1 MGQRVPPP
9 AEESVDV
16 AVVGG
21 GIAGIYVAARLAG
34 DGRRSPVL
42 FEATSR
48 IGGRLWSQPLPE
60 VPGGVAELGGM
71 RISEEHT
78 ADTVLR
84 QSVYLTDDPDSPAL
98 LLAAYAYGDIPAD
111 LLAWVAPE
119 AIPGQPVAL
128 ADGAATMLTEALSEV
143 HGIPVPPP
151 IGGAV
156 QRWAELSGGA
166 VPLWGP
172 GQPPGSLAPR

>member
-1 MGQRVPPP
+1 
-9 AEESVDV
+9 VDV

-71 RISEEHT
+71 RIPEEHT

-98 LLAAYAYGDIPAD
+98 LLAAYAYGDIPAV